1 MAQKGMRVPRE
12 YVEKGRIPL
21 WVRLKAWW
29 EGYDIQIPEHARKK
43 KKKKSQAVEATEKKK
58 SPLQQ
63 ERVVLLQ
70 EVWGKGFDRPCNP
83 DYIVDLVAP
92 VGLDSSM
99 SVLDVGAG
107 LGGSTRTICE
117 TFNAWVTGLEPDS
130 MLAAAGHLLSDRA
143 GLVQRAAIYEET
155 FDQLDVKPR
164 GYDCIFAKEAF
175 FRTSDK
181 ESLFQRLEDGLKPG
195 GYMLFTDYVLAQDSG
210 ESEALQAWRDNDP
223 ELGELWTA
231 QQYVKALQ
239 DRKLDVP
246 TTEDIS
252 AGVTSAVKR
261 AWASYMEN
269 AGDDSRGEE
278 MDKIV
283 QQESQL
289 WNRRLRAL
297 ETGDLR
303 VVRFQAVKK
312 EEGRMLAG

>member
-1 MAQKGMRVPRE
+1 MAQKSMRIPRE

-29 EGYDIQIPEHARKK
+29 EGYDIRIPEDARKK
-43 KKKKSQAVEATEKKK
+43 KKKHAKAVEASEKKK

-63 ERVVLLQ
+63 ERVVLMQ

-83 DYIVDLVAP
+83 DYVVDLVAP

-117 TFNAWVTGLEPDS
+117 AFNTWVTALEPDAQ
-130 MLAAAGHLLSDRA
+130 LAAAGHLLSDKA

-155 FDQLDVKPR
+155 FEQFDVKPR

-175 FRTSDK
+175 FRCPDK
-181 ESLFQRLEDGLKPG
+181 ENLFQMLEEGLKPG
-195 GYMLFTDYVLAQDSG
+195 GYMLFTDYVLAEDAAD
-210 ESEALQAWRDNDP
+210 SEALQGWRDNDP
-223 ELGELWTA
+223 EIGELWTA
-231 QQYVKALQ
+231 KQYVKALQ
-239 DRKLDVP
+239 DLKLDVP

-252 AGVTSAVKR
+252 AGMTNAIKR
-261 AWASYMEN
+261 AWATYMEN
-269 AGDDSRGEE
+269 AGEDSRGEE
-278 MDKIV
+278 MDKVV
-283 QQESQL
+283 QHESQV

-297 ETGDLR
+297 ESGDLR
-303 VVRFQAVKK
+303 VVRFQAMKK
-312 EEGRMLAG
+312 EEGRMLSG